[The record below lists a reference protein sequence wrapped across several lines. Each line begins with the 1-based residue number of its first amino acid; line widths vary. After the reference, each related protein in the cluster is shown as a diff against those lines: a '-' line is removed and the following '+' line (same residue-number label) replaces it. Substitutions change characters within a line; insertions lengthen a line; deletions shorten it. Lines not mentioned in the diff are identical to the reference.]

1 MIATTYPH
9 ITATQDFTRKQIAI
23 TFFVPKAD
31 GSFDSFTVGQGHAI
45 QAIIKH
51 AGFTTGSEAEVS
63 IKGLSHKDRDSLS
76 IIPDHPTLDNLNTT
90 TAGQTVIT
98 IQAGDEGAPL
108 THLFTGTIDRAY
120 TDYDDL
126 DIPFHVHAMT
136 STILASILPQAKGYD
151 GPQNVTTLLADI
163 CREAG
168 FQLLDHGGW
177 ERHTSLTNHYRW
189 GTALDQIQTILK
201 ATKGIFSFSPFIPV
215 KGENERTT
223 IASNQKAIPYKGLL
237 EIWGPTFTGLPQD
250 GQEQTVPV
258 ISAETGMIGYP
269 RYSNSGISL
278 TTLLQ
283 PDITFWHPLML
294 DSAYLPVSS
303 SETTMTGIPP
313 WNGLWLATFVW
324 HDIST
329 ETPHGPWHTHM
340 DCIRTT
346 LGRR

>member
-98 IQAGDEGAPL
+98 IQAGDEGTPL

-201 ATKGIFSFSPFIPV
+201 ATKGIFNFSPFIPV

-313 WNGLWLATFVW
+313 WNGLWLTTFVW